1 MLKKR
6 KLLAVLLCLAMLVS
20 MAPAAMA
27 DHYGG
32 RLRFMIEG
40 DANLDGTL
48 NSDDAL
54 FILKYLKGETT
65 LLSDIH
71 KSYADANN
79 DRRITIDDAIAIL
92 EGNVVRRLREGI
104 WLGDVNIDGL
114 ITAADASLLLQYCN
128 GSVGVGGI
136 ALPLADFNND
146 GIINMSD
153 VYALLDYL
161 AA

>member
-1 MLKKR
+1 M
-6 KLLAVLLCLAMLVS
+6 
-20 MAPAAMA
+20 
-27 DHYGG
+27 
-32 RLRFMIEG
+32 
-40 DANLDGTL
+40 
-48 NSDDAL
+48 
-54 FILKYLKGETT
+54 
-65 LLSDIH
+65 
-71 KSYADANN
+71 
-79 DRRITIDDAIAIL
+79 
-92 EGNVVRRLREGI
+92 
-104 WLGDVNIDGL
+104 